1 MTVADSASFADES
14 AKTGGLDIQRVCVI
28 NARRL
33 TVRVTVDDYRHTFSE
48 DEALPLGGHPPSPP
62 RTGVLHGS
70 GLYERDWQIVRTRG
84 WRIVGRRPLNC
95 PVKQLLDP
103 AREVMSWT
111 TGPACLG
118 SYSRV
123 RVSVTTGPANGT
135 TDHSPAYHRL
145 HRWVTRY

>member
-28 NARRL
+28 NASRL
-33 TVRVTVDDYRHTFSE
+33 TVRATVDDYRHTFSE
-48 DEALPLGGHPPSPP
+48 DEASLWVDTHPRRPGPEFFM
-62 RTGVLHGS
+62 GS

-103 AREVMSWT
+103 AREVMNWT